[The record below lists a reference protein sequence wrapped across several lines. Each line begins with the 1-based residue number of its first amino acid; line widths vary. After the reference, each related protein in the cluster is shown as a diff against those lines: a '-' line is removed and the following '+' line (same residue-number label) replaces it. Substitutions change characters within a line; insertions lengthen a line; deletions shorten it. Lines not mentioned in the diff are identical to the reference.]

1 MDNLVQL
8 NQLKAEGFENIR
20 ASVEALQRQVQEAG
34 TSHKRDSQTRSLYD
48 AASEWQNIARA
59 DAFEKGKKTGYAEAC
74 ADMLSALQEMK
85 GQVDKQQAIIQE
97 MISDLEDDETVDLS
111 ISEENSDP
119 LD

>member
-1 MDNLVQL
+1 
-8 NQLKAEGFENIR
+8 
-20 ASVEALQRQVQEAG
+20 
-34 TSHKRDSQTRSLYD
+34 
-48 AASEWQNIARA
+48 
-59 DAFEKGKKTGYAEAC
+59 
-74 ADMLSALQEMK
+74 MLSALQEMK